1 MIADKKIVI
10 AILMIITI
18 TAITIILTL
27 NEDTDSTQTN
37 QDFIPQL
44 DGQVN
49 SKTPQ
54 VSQYD
59 LKTSNI
65 TQVEK
70 LLNKVRDDKIKN
82 DNSESPYIPPPRE
95 WISTGPVKI
104 DYTEYYLG
112 QKIFVN
118 IEQVSMNE
126 KGKVMFFRPI
136 NNTHH
141 QLYFSM
147 PFDGSGVRN
156 NFYLTPELKMM
167 DEICSKEQL
176 IGKWKIMIQGTN
188 YPVLEFEVVDSII
201 PGNELRYKPITEG
214 LCQN

>member
-1 MIADKKIVI
+1 MVADKKIVI

-27 NEDTDSTQTN
+27 NEDTDSTQIN

-49 SKTPQ
+49 SATPQ

-65 TQVEK
+65 TQVET
-70 LLNKVRDDKIKN
+70 LLNKIKEDKIKN
-82 DNSESPYIPPPRE
+82 DNSENPYIPPPRE

-104 DYTEYYLG
+104 DYSEYYLG

-188 YPVLEFEVVDSII
+188 YPILEFEVVDSII